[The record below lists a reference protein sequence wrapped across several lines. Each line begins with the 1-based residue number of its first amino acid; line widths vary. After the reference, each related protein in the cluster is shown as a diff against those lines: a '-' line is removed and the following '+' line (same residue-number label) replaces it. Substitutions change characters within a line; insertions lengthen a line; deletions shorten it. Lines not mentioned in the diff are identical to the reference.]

1 MELEFMNLVNKNKNR
16 KRKSDILSRIW
27 SQRCSS
33 HPIEL
38 QKIMDNDDNAFK
50 YYYSLLFT
58 DNRDIYWNNPVY
70 KKKAVHKKKKLNFL
84 KYISNAS
91 EKVLNQ
97 IYTKINYMK
106 DRTKEL
112 NKMNTLGL
120 QKTSKSYFR
129 TNRPKS
135 SNFNLMKKKNR
146 VESASTNYRMT
157 TTLNFNLSK
166 SRSLSK
172 NELQNNNN
180 LSTSRNDT
188 TNNNLYMNTYENTKM
203 NTKENTNLN
212 ASAKRRN
219 ISSAFN
225 RNKKVRNI
233 LSYSKSKLP
242 LKSSLNY
249 KLNTPSNLLEDKGE
263 EKFRN
268 LINID
273 VPKLYATNKRKHLNL
288 SRLNDIY
295 RVQMNKTFGKYDI
308 EKHLKELNKIQ
319 RDDMSVRKDM
329 EKIKKRLNQKIDDRC
344 QGLYYKKEYLKLKE
358 ENEKINRAKSAAKK
372 PFPKQI
378 PFNILF
384 RNKNKQKVKV
394 FPNGYKIRAFYD
406 YCVNC
411 EKIQK
416 AKNKELLL
424 KFGADLLFSHLHSKD
439 YELLNNALDE
449 IFNVLEVDPIVKYIE
464 DFKNEKPNKDK
475 DELSERI
482 NNYFPV
488 LIETEKKIQKFEQ
501 NQIFKRK
508 KVHEVDNVLEK
519 IDETKKLLSIN

>member
-1 MELEFMNLVNKNKNR
+1 MELEFMNLINKNKNR
-16 KRKSDILSRIW
+16 KRKSDILNRIW

-84 KYISNAS
+84 KYISNSS

-106 DRTKEL
+106 DKTKEL

-135 SNFNLMKKKNR
+135 SNFNIKKKKNR
-146 VESASTNYRMT
+146 NESASTNYRMT

-188 TNNNLYMNTYENTKM
+188 TTNNLYINTYENTKM
-203 NTKENTNLN
+203 NTKENTNFN
-212 ASAKRRN
+212 TSAKRKN

-225 RNKKVRNI
+225 RNKKAKTI
-233 LSYSKSKLP
+233 LSYNKNKLP
-242 LKSSLNY
+242 LKSSLNF
-249 KLNTPSNLLEDKGE
+249 KLNNPSNLLEDKGE

-295 RVQMNKTFGKYDI
+295 RVQMNKTFGIK
-308 EKHLKELNKIQ
+308 Q
-319 RDDMSVRKDM
+319 RTLV
-329 EKIKKRLNQKIDDRC
+329 E
-344 QGLYYKKEYLKLKE
+344 
-358 ENEKINRAKSAAKK
+358 
-372 PFPKQI
+372 
-378 PFNILF
+378 
-384 RNKNKQKVKV
+384 
-394 FPNGYKIRAFYD
+394 
-406 YCVNC
+406 
-411 EKIQK
+411 
-416 AKNKELLL
+416 
-424 KFGADLLFSHLHSKD
+424 
-439 YELLNNALDE
+439 
-449 IFNVLEVDPIVKYIE
+449 
-464 DFKNEKPNKDK
+464 
-475 DELSERI
+475 
-482 NNYFPV
+482 
-488 LIETEKKIQKFEQ
+488 
-501 NQIFKRK
+501 
-508 KVHEVDNVLEK
+508 
-519 IDETKKLLSIN
+519 

>member
-1 MELEFMNLVNKNKNR
+1 MELEFMNLVNRNKNR
-16 KRKSDILSRIW
+16 KKKPNILSRIW
-27 SQRCSS
+27 TQRINN

-38 QKIMDNDDNAFK
+38 QKVIETYENLLN

-70 KKKAVHKKKKLNFL
+70 KKKTVHKKKKLNFL
-84 KYISNAS
+84 KYISDSS
-91 EKVLNQ
+91 EKVLNR

-135 SNFNLMKKKNR
+135 SNFNIIKKKNR
-146 VESASTNYRMT
+146 IESASTNYRMT

-166 SRSLSK
+166 SRSMSK

-180 LSTSRNDT
+180 LSTSRIDTT
-188 TNNNLYMNTYENTKM
+188 TNNLYINTYENTKV
-203 NTKENTNLN
+203 NTKENTNFN
-212 ASAKRRN
+212 TSAKKRN
-219 ISSAFN
+219 ISSAFI
-225 RNKKVRNI
+225 RNKKTRNI
-233 LSYSKSKLP
+233 LSFNRSKLP
-242 LKSSLNY
+242 LKTNVNY
-249 KLNTPSNLLEDKGE
+249 KPNSPINLLEDKGE

-273 VPKLYATNKRKHLNL
+273 VPRLYATNKRKHLNL

-329 EKIKKRLNQKIDDRC
+329 EKIKRKLNQKIEDRC

-372 PFPKQI
+372 PYPVQI

-384 RNKNKQKVKV
+384 RNKDKQKVKV

-406 YCVNC
+406 YSVNC
-411 EKIQK
+411 EKVQK
-416 AKNKELLL
+416 EKDKELL

-464 DFKNEKPNKDK
+464 DFKHEKPNKGK
-475 DELSERI
+475 SELSERI

-501 NQIFKRK
+501 SQIIKRK
-508 KVHEVDNVLEK
+508 KVHEVENVLDK
-519 IDETKKLLSIN
+519 IDEIKKLLKVY

>member
-1 MELEFMNLVNKNKNR
+1 
-16 KRKSDILSRIW
+16 
-27 SQRCSS
+27 
-33 HPIEL
+33 
-38 QKIMDNDDNAFK
+38 
-50 YYYSLLFT
+50 
-58 DNRDIYWNNPVY
+58 
-70 KKKAVHKKKKLNFL
+70 
-84 KYISNAS
+84 
-91 EKVLNQ
+91 
-97 IYTKINYMK
+97 MK
-106 DRTKEL
+106 DKTKEL

-135 SNFNLMKKKNR
+135 SNFNIKKKKNR
-146 VESASTNYRMT
+146 NESASTNYRMT

-188 TNNNLYMNTYENTKM
+188 TTNNLYINTYENTKM
-203 NTKENTNLN
+203 NTKENTNFN
-212 ASAKRRN
+212 TSAKRKN

-225 RNKKVRNI
+225 RNKKAKTI
-233 LSYSKSKLP
+233 LSYNKNKLP
-242 LKSSLNY
+242 LKSSLNF
-249 KLNTPSNLLEDKGE
+249 KLNNPSNLLEDKGE

-329 EKIKKRLNQKIDDRC
+329 EKIKKKLNQKIDDRC
-344 QGLYYKKEYLKLKE
+344 QGLFYKKEYLKLKE

-372 PFPKQI
+372 PFPVQI

-384 RNKNKQKVKV
+384 RDKINKK
-394 FPNGYKIRAFYD
+394 
-406 YCVNC
+406 
-411 EKIQK
+411 
-416 AKNKELLL
+416 
-424 KFGADLLFSHLHSKD
+424 
-439 YELLNNALDE
+439 
-449 IFNVLEVDPIVKYIE
+449 
-464 DFKNEKPNKDK
+464 
-475 DELSERI
+475 
-482 NNYFPV
+482 
-488 LIETEKKIQKFEQ
+488 
-501 NQIFKRK
+501 
-508 KVHEVDNVLEK
+508 
-519 IDETKKLLSIN
+519 